1 MNIEQYKEISEAMA
15 KVVEYVYYMPDS
27 RDATELE
34 TYVEKFN
41 AWDQEFL
48 SRVIDLDECLKKH
61 VT

>member
-1 MNIEQYKEISEAMA
+1 MA

-41 AWDQEFL
+41 AWDQEFS
-48 SRVIDLDECLKKH
+48 SRVIDLDECLKRH
-61 VT
+61 VVKE